1 MFRANISKKTIL
13 NYCKKYPLAET
24 PLMIWHNE
32 FSKLDLTN
40 FNELKLVYGNAS
52 LVSNSRVIFNIKG
65 NDIRIVV

>member
-1 MFRANISKKTIL
+1 VQILVKKTIFY
-13 NYCKKYPLAET
+13 YCKKYPLAET

-52 LVSNSRVIFNIKG
+52 LVSNSRVIFNIEG